1 VMQTVRAETVRSTPA
16 PSQSRL
22 SDIYAD
28 ADLVD
33 SYALALPPGA
43 PTDPYV
49 LAKAILTNP
58 PRWFTPLLGL
68 RDLMMAP
75 LGVKTSGQ
83 VRHAR
88 DGRERIAFF
97 PVLSRSAIELVL
109 GEDDRHLDF
118 RLSVLVIG
126 EDGARRVSVTS
137 VVHCHNTLGHA
148 YLLAIRP
155 FHILVVR
162 GMLQRLA
169 RTLQQAIG

>member
-1 VMQTVRAETVRSTPA
+1 MRTPRAETVSGMPPPT
-16 PSQSRL
+16 QSRL
-22 SDIYAD
+22 QDHYAK
-28 ADLVD
+28 ADLID

-58 PRWFTPLLGL
+58 PPWFAPLLGL

-83 VRHAR
+83 VRQAR

-97 PVLSRSAIELVL
+97 PVLSRSATELVL

-118 RLSVLVIG
+118 RLSVLVTG
-126 EDGARRVSVTS
+126 ETAERRVNVTS
-137 VVHCHNTLGHA
+137 VVRCHNTLGHA

-169 RTLQQAIG
+169 HTLRRPVA